1 LLSLILL
8 LPLPPLSLIPSL
20 ALGFFFICTN
30 QSKKQNKNHGNK
42 DLSFLHDHNPGFF
55 FLSLSLDLFHE
66 WDPRD
71 LYTYLSFFPLFIGF
85 DVGLWLYRRKK
96 ICRSGDTKMKG
107 KKPDENGGKQP
118 NPHNPYNPHNPQRS
132 SPPRNTR
139 TPADTVDC
147 ARVTGWMLQNPQ
159 GAGRLQ
165 KQPKSAPPRPV
176 PSPNSSSSLLS

>member
-1 LLSLILL
+1 M
-8 LPLPPLSLIPSL
+8 
-20 ALGFFFICTN
+20 LGCGCIGG
-30 QSKKQNKNHGNK
+30 KKFADQ
-42 DLSFLHDHNPGFF
+42 
-55 FLSLSLDLFHE
+55 E
-66 WDPRD
+66 
-71 LYTYLSFFPLFIGF
+71 T
-85 DVGLWLYRRKK
+85 
-96 ICRSGDTKMKG
+96 TKMKG

-118 NPHNPYNPHNPQRS
+118 NPHNPYNPNNPQRS

-176 PSPNSSSSLLS
+176 PSPSYRCSEKTSCTLILKSVSFGLMDIF